1 MNPGIN
7 VSKAY
12 RRIFPI
18 PVFIAVSITAIYFS
32 ITYGVTS
39 PYVLEYRYYR
49 VVEAYLSGLVL
60 GATGALLQSSLRNPL
75 VDHHILGIGSGALFT
90 AYLTILLAGPLLGV
104 SMYTAILGGLIAYV
118 FTTLVAERIGGT
130 DTAYVLSGLG
140 VNALFSGAAILLSY
154 YILVKNPY
162 ALMILIGSFIL
173 ASPRYIPP
181 LLLAVI
187 LVTASYP
194 ILAKP
199 LNTLLLGDDYAYQLG
214 YDPRRTRLLTAIIA
228 GTASSI
234 VVGCFGLIG
243 FVGLV
248 SPHIARLLTH
258 SGDNRVVIPLSG
270 LLGGTILLLTDDAS
284 RLLLS
289 GITGEVPAGAIA
301 SLFGAPFFLV
311 LLLRRRGGL
320 SHQ

>member
-1 MNPGIN
+1 MNTGYTNPSI
-7 VSKAY
+7 Y
-12 RRIFPI
+12 RKIFLI
-18 PVFIAVSITAIYFS
+18 PVIMGVSVIAVYFS
-32 ITYGVTS
+32 IIYGGTS

-60 GATGALLQSSLRNPL
+60 GAAGALLQSSLRNPL

-104 SMYTAILGGLIAYV
+104 SVYTAIMGGLIAYAI
-118 FTTLVAERIGGT
+118 TTLIAERIGGT

-154 YILVKNPY
+154 YILVENPY

-173 ASPRYIPP
+173 ASPRYFPP
-181 LLLAVI
+181 LLISII
-187 LVTASYP
+187 LVTATYP

-199 LNTLLLGDDYAYQLG
+199 LNTLLLGDDYAHQLG
-214 YDPRRTRLLTAIIA
+214 YDPRRTRLIAAVVA

-243 FVGLV
+243 FIGLV
-248 SPHIARLLTH
+248 SPHIARLLTR
-258 SGDNRVVIPLSG
+258 SGDNRVIIPLSG

-289 GITGEVPAGAIA
+289 TITGEVPAGAIA
-301 SLFGAPFFLV
+301 SLIGAPFFLI
-311 LLLRRRGGL
+311 LLLGRRGGPG
-320 SHQ
+320 HP